1 MLASRTKITA
11 ASTSIEELEKRSPD
25 SIAKVSSNI
34 DELRKVLYQALHTRG
49 RSRDLRLTRA
59 RANQSQQT
67 VAYLQTKLESDE
79 KRVKE
84 LKADVQ
90 GQIRHVDVASRDHK
104 APVALNQRQRVPK
117 QYGTYASQSTELA
130 FAPSSADAS
139 A

>member
-34 DELRKVLYQALHTRG
+34 DELRKVLYQALHTIP
-49 RSRDLRLTRA
+49 RDLRLTRA

-130 FAPSSADAS
+130 LAPPSADAS

>member
-34 DELRKVLYQALHTRG
+34 DELRKVLYQALHTIP
-49 RSRDLRLTRA
+49 RDLRLTRA

>member
-1 MLASRTKITA
+1 VLASRTKITA

-34 DELRKVLYQALHTRG
+34 DELRKVLYQALHTIP
-49 RSRDLRLTRA
+49 RDLRLTRA